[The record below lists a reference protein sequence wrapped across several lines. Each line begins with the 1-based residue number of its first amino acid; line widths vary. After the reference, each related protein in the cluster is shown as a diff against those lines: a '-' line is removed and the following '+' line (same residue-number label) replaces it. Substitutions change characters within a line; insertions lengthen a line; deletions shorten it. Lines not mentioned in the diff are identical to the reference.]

1 LSAKGD
7 LLHIWASDP
16 LIREKG
22 ESGGAV
28 TALLKFALEEGIV
41 DAVLGV
47 KKGADIS
54 DARPVFI
61 TDPNEVAETAGS
73 IYGGTLL
80 LSKLFGKYLNGAK
93 DLKIAAALKGCDVMG
108 VYEQAKRDLLNLDN
122 VLMVGLNCG
131 GSITPAMMRRI
142 VTEIFDED
150 PYSVEK
156 EAMYKGRFHIDYDG
170 QHKDF
175 PIKELEERGYGR
187 RSNCRRCKMKI
198 PRQADL
204 ACGQWGV
211 RKDLVGRAT
220 FVEVCSGRGAD
231 LVNRALEA
239 GAVGTD
245 IPDDACIKARKRR
258 ENAILNLADI
268 WRERDFT
275 PLSTSRERL
284 KRMME
289 ETSRC
294 IKCYTCIE
302 VCPALFNTIKPYVT
316 SFPGKVPPEFGFHLL
331 RYSHVADSC
340 IDCGQCEELCPVD
353 IPNAL
358 FMHAIEADLEALYG
372 YHAGEDMS
380 RPVAAIMEEPDV
392 MLLKPVD
399 EISQRRYD
407 DKACLIRDEDI
418 EF

>member
-1 LSAKGD
+1 MSAKGD
-7 LLHIWASDP
+7 LIYAWSSDP
-16 LIREKG
+16 QTREKG

-28 TALLKFALEEGIV
+28 TALLKFALEEGLV

-47 KKGADIS
+47 KKGADIY

-61 TDPNEVAETAGS
+61 TDPDEVADTAGA
-73 IYGGTLL
+73 IYSGTLL
-80 LSKLFGKYLNGAK
+80 LSKLFRRYLKGCK

-108 VYEQAKRDLLNLDN
+108 VYEQAKRNQLSLDN

-131 GSITPAMMRRI
+131 GSMTPAMMRRI
-142 VTEIFDED
+142 ASEVFHVD
-150 PYSVEK
+150 PYSVKK
-156 EAMYKGRFHIDYDG
+156 EAMYKGRLHITHDNL
-170 QHKDF
+170 HKDA
-175 PIKELEERGYGR
+175 PINDLEEAGYGR

-211 RKDLVGRAT
+211 KAEIVGKAT
-220 FVEVCSGRGAD
+220 FVEVCSGRGAE
-231 LVNRALEA
+231 LINRALEA
-239 GAVGTD
+239 GAIGTKV
-245 IPDDACIKARKRR
+245 PDASCIKARKRR
-258 ENAILNLADI
+258 ENAILSLADI
-268 WRERDFT
+268 WRERDFA
-275 PLSTSRERL
+275 PLSAGRERL
-284 KRMME
+284 KMMME

-302 VCPALFNTIKPYVT
+302 VCPALFNTIKPYIT
-316 SFPGKVPPEFGFHLL
+316 AFPGKVPPEFGFHLL

-340 IDCGQCEELCPVD
+340 IDCGQCEELCPMD

-380 RPVAAIMEEPDV
+380 RPVAAIMEEP
-392 MLLKPVD
+392 
-399 EISQRRYD
+399 EI
-407 DKACLIRDEDI
+407 
-418 EF
+418 

>member
-1 LSAKGD
+1 MVRGDEVITKGD
-7 LLHIWASDP
+7 LIYAWASDP

-28 TALLKFALEEGIV
+28 TALLKFALEDGMV
-41 DAVLGV
+41 DIILGV

-54 DARPVFI
+54 DARPAFI
-61 TDPNEVAETAGS
+61 TDPEEVMETAGS

-80 LSKLFGKYLNGAK
+80 ISKHFGKYTDGAK
-93 DLKIAAALKGCDVMG
+93 DLRIAAALKGCDVMG
-108 VYEQAKRDLLNLDN
+108 VYEQAKRGQMSRDN

-131 GSITPAMMRRI
+131 GSMTPAMIRRI
-142 VTEIFDED
+142 ASEIFEVD

-156 EAMYKGRFHIDYDG
+156 ESMHKGRFHIDYDG
-170 QHKDF
+170 QHKDI

-198 PRQADL
+198 PRQADI

-211 RKDLVGRAT
+211 RADLVGKAT
-220 FVEVCSGRGAD
+220 FVEVCSQRGAE
-231 LVNRALEA
+231 LINRALKA
-239 GAVGTD
+239 GAIGIDT
-245 IPDDACIKARKRR
+245 PDASCIKARKRR
-258 ENAILNLADI
+258 EEAILDLADS
-268 WRERDFT
+268 WRERDFA

-284 KRMME
+284 KMMVE

-294 IKCYTCIE
+294 IKCYTCVE
-302 VCPALFNTIKPYVT
+302 VCPALFNTVKPYIT
-316 SFPGKVPPEFGFHLL
+316 AFPGKVPPELGFHLL

-340 IDCGQCEELCPVD
+340 IDCGQCEELCPMD

-358 FMHAIEADLEALYG
+358 FMHAIEADLEVLYG

-380 RPVAAIMEEPDV
+380 RPVVAIMEEP
-392 MLLKPVD
+392 
-399 EISQRRYD
+399 E
-407 DKACLIRDEDI
+407 A
-418 EF
+418 